1 MSAVVY
7 VWAVAT
13 VPVQAQED
21 LAIAG
26 DEREVEELTVTGSRL
41 RRDEFSSIS
50 PVSLPAFRQSVR

>member
-1 MSAVVY
+1 
-7 VWAVAT
+7 
-13 VPVQAQED
+13 VQAQED